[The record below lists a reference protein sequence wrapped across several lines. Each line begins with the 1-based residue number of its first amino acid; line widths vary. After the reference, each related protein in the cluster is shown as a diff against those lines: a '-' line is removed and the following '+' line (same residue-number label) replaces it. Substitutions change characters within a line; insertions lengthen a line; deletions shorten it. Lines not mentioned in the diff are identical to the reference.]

1 MGTLNKYNNA
11 SIYTIRNRADE
22 SLIYVGSTIGPIHK
36 RLSVHKSHCKQGKP
50 VSLYSHII
58 DNDWTDWYI
67 ELYEK
72 VNCNDREELC
82 RREGQV
88 IREIGTINKCIAG
101 STRKESNSRYYTANR
116 EKHKESMARWYDANR
131 EKVKDNNARWKD
143 ANRDKVKEWY
153 DANRDKVKDNNAR
166 WRAENP
172 DYMKEYYRRKRS
184 LSADI

>member
-1 MGTLNKYNNA
+1 METFNKYNNA
-11 SIYTIRNRADE
+11 SIYTIRNRADD

-36 RLSVHKSHCKQGKP
+36 RLSVHKSSCKQGKK

-58 DNDWTDWYI
+58 NNDWTDWYI

-101 STRKESNSRYYTANR
+101 ST
-116 EKHKESMARWYDANR
+116 HKESVARWR
-131 EKVKDNNARWKD
+131 
-143 ANRDKVKEWY
+143 

-166 WRAENP
+166 WRDANP
-172 DYMKEYYRRKRS
+172 EYMKGYSKKWRDANRDKVKDKNARWRDANPEYMKEYSRRKRS

>member
-1 MGTLNKYNNA
+1 METLNKYNNA
-11 SIYTIRNRADE
+11 SIYTIRNRKDE
-22 SLIYVGSTIGPIHK
+22 SLIYVGSTIGAIHK
-36 RLSVHKSHCKQGKP
+36 RLSVHKSSCKQGKP

-88 IREIGTINKCIAG
+88 IRDIGTINKNVAG
-101 STRKESNSRYYTANR
+101 RTNKESKT
-116 EKHKESMARWYDANR
+116 
-131 EKVKDNNARWKD
+131 
-143 ANRDKVKEWY
+143 
-153 DANRDKVKDNNAR
+153 R
-166 WRAENP
+166 WRKANP
-172 DYMKEYYRRKRS
+172 EYMKQWCETNPEYMKEYSRRKRS

>member
-1 MGTLNKYNNA
+1 METLNKYNNA

-36 RLSVHKSHCKQGKP
+36 RLSLHKSNCKMGKSG
-50 VSLYSHII
+50 SLYSHII
-58 DNDWTDWYI
+58 NNDWTDWYI

-72 VNCNDREELC
+72 VNCNSREELC

-101 STRKESNSRYYTANR
+101 STNKESAARWREANR
-116 EKHKESMARWYDANR
+116 EKENERVARWRDANREKVKEDHKIWYDANR
-131 EKVKDNNARWKD
+131 EKVKEKC
-143 ANRDKVKEWY
+143 
-153 DANRDKVKDNNAR
+153 AR
-166 WRAENP
+166 WREANP

>member
-1 MGTLNKYNNA
+1 METLNKYNNA

-36 RLSVHKSHCKQGKP
+36 RLSVHKSHCKLGKSG
-50 VSLYSHII
+50 SLYSHII
-58 DNDWTDWYI
+58 NNDWTDWYI

-72 VNCNDREELC
+72 VNCNSREELC

-101 STRKESNSRYYTANR
+101 STHRESVARWYDANR
-116 EKHKESMARWYDANR
+116 EKVKEDHKIWYDANR
-131 EKVKDNNARWKD
+131 EKVKDNNARWRAEKPD
-143 ANRDKVKEWY
+143 YMKE
-153 DANRDKVKDNNAR
+153 KCAR

>member
-1 MGTLNKYNNA
+1 METLNKYNNA

-36 RLSVHKSHCKQGKP
+36 RLSKHKSNCKFGKSG
-50 VSLYSHII
+50 SLYSHII

-72 VNCNDREELC
+72 CPCNDREELC

-88 IREIGTINKCIAG
+88 IRDIGTINKNVTG

-116 EKHKESMARWYDANR
+116 EKHKEIMVRWR
-131 EKVKDNNARWKD
+131 D
-143 ANRDKVKEWY
+143 ANRDKVKESKARWQEANRDKVKQWR
-153 DANRDKVKDNNAR
+153 DANRDKVKEYKAR
-166 WRAENP
+166 WRDANP
-172 DYMKEYYRRKRS
+172 DYMKEYRRRKRS
-184 LSADI
+184 LSV